1 MNHWAFIWTAYGLT
15 LAATLGLL
23 VQSMRALRA
32 AEKDV
37 LKMGERN

>member
-15 LAATLGLL
+15 LAAMLGLL
-23 VQSMRALRA
+23 AQSIRAVRA

-37 LKMGERN
+37 LTMGDRN